1 MKRHIPNIVTGL
13 NLLSG
18 CIAIIFAVQN
28 HFDGAALFVALGVF
42 FDFFD
47 GLLARKLKVQ
57 SPLGIQLDSL
67 ADLITSGVVP
77 GLVMYGL
84 IGKAIGGDGVFVVD
98 EGWNTTVSWVGVKIV
113 PLALV
118 GFLVTLSSAYRL
130 AKFNLDKDQQTY
142 FKGLPTPANTL
153 LILSM
158 PLILHFQYSITV
170 SNLFSNV
177 WFLIA
182 MTLLSSYLLNANIKL
197 FALKFKTWAFQPNR
211 FRYLFLIASVFL
223 LIILKFIAIPAII
236 MLYILVSLFTQK
248 EIS

>member
-28 HFDGAALFVALGVF
+28 HFVGAALFVALGVF

-248 EIS
+248 EIF